1 MLCGKERCVRLHTL
15 VGQGTGL
22 VGERA
27 RGPFYFVYRYTP
39 DGKSSPLEGS
49 QQLTVD
55 FT

>member
-1 MLCGKERCVRLHTL
+1 MLCGKERYVRLHTL

-22 VGERA
+22 VGA

-39 DGKSSPLEGS
+39 DGKSSPLEVS